1 MSAPGERDPLVER
14 LVVDLGVA
22 LQNRGVYPSGHP
34 SLERGVARAMAAH
47 RAVLAAGGADETTLL
62 EVDGH
67 LLVDSVP
74 LAEDA
79 TWSRGLL
86 LAFERHGISG
96 LTLLAGLAEDE
107 LARFLDSCHSAA
119 GPQPSRHLLLGR
131 AAYAAEEGGSVR
143 GFAAPETL
151 PPLARPEE
159 LAAGRDGFAGVAA
172 GSAGEVDRLRSLV
185 VGLARAAAGARLE
198 PPRLP
203 GREPA
208 DREFVHGLATAL
220 GTMRLAGALGVEG
233 DALHDL
239 GLAGMLHDVG
249 RLETAGGG
257 GGGLAAHPV
266 AGAARLAATPGVPA
280 VAVAVA
286 FEHHLRFDGEPSYPR
301 LTEPRAPCAAT
312 RVVAVADTWDTLRSR
327 GRLPPPE
334 AAALLR
340 RRAGSFLDPHLV
352 EVFTALVGRATAG
365 DPP

>member
-1 MSAPGERDPLVER
+1 VSVHDERDPAVER

-34 SLERGVARAMAAH
+34 SLRQAVARAVAAH
-47 RAVLAAGGADETTLL
+47 RAVLAAAGGAEETTLL

-67 LLVDSVP
+67 LLVDRVP
-74 LAEDA
+74 VSEDA

-96 LTLLAGLAEDE
+96 LTLLAGLGDDE
-107 LARFLDSCHSAA
+107 LARFLDSCHAPE
-119 GPQPSRHLLLGR
+119 GPQPSRHLLIGR
-131 AAYAAEEGGSVR
+131 AAYAGEEAGAVR
-143 GFAAPETL
+143 GFEARETL

-159 LAAGRDGFAGVAA
+159 LAAGRDGFTGVAA
-172 GSAGEVDRLRSLV
+172 GSAPEVDRLRQLV

-203 GREPA
+203 GTEPA
-208 DREFVHGLATAL
+208 DREFIHGLATAL
-220 GTMRLAGALGVEG
+220 GTMRLAGALGVAG

-239 GLAGMLHDVG
+239 GLAGLLHDVG
-249 RLETAGGG
+249 RLETGGG
-257 GGGLAAHPV
+257 AGLAAHPV

-286 FEHHLRFDGEPSYPR
+286 FEHHLRFDGEPAYPR
-301 LTEPRAPCAAT
+301 LAEPRGPCAAA
-312 RVVAVADTWDTLRSR
+312 RVVAVADTWDTLRTR
-327 GRLPPPE
+327 GRLPPVE

-352 EVFTALVGRATAG
+352 EVFTALVGRDATG